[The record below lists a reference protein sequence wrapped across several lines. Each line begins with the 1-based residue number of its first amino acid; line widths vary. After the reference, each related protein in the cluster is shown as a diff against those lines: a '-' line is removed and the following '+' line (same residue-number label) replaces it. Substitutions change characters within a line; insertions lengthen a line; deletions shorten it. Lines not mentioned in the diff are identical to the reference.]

1 MELITAA
8 KCLNPALVAD
18 NLNALVRLSILSKI
32 VYSNGTV

>member
-1 MELITAA
+1 MELITAV
-8 KCLNPALVAD
+8 KRFNLALKAD